1 MTDFIQVIGHVDGG
15 SYTMTN
21 KKNGKVK
28 RCSFDIFERPLA
40 VHGYI
45 TRVREFAEGT
55 EEELKKEIS
64 DIFYKEFA
72 EYLNINKSKRWTCGD
87 PELDIDF
94 TVSIASKKPA
104 KWCIENLTIPQLL
117 EMGMTCIKG

>member
-1 MTDFIQVIGHVDGG
+1 MTDFIQVVGIVDNG

-28 RCSFDIFERPLA
+28 HCSFDFFERPLA
-40 VHGYI
+40 IHGHI
-45 TRVREFAEGT
+45 TRTRELVEGT

-64 DIFYKEFA
+64 DIFYKKFV
-72 EYLNINKSKRWTCGD
+72 EYLNRKESKGWTCDD

-104 KWCIENLTIPQLL
+104 KWCLENLTIPQLL